1 MRLNHQI
8 NLSSLHGSQQD
19 KLRGASWATLQIV
32 MERLLLCIHGGALH
46 SGSIVQGPE
55 WSLCMRL
62 GGSTTQLQQV
72 TEWICFAGLSA
83 ITLHMQVSWM
93 QGIFSA
99 CHDLSSKA
107 LREIWAS
114 PNVHCTAVI
123 STLFLCMKRSHLFPA
138 WYRSNSQA
146 LLVESNSIS

>member
-8 NLSSLHGSQQD
+8 NVSSLHGSQQD

-32 MERLLLCIHGGALH
+32 IERLLLCIHGGAL
-46 SGSIVQGPE
+46 VQVPE

-62 GGSTTQLQQV
+62 GGSTPQLQQV
-72 TEWICFAGLSA
+72 TERICFASLSA
-83 ITLHMQVSWM
+83 VTLHMQVSWM

-123 STLFLCMKRSHLFPA
+123 STLFLCVKRSHLFPA

>member
-1 MRLNHQI
+1 MSLNHQI

-32 MERLLLCIHGGALH
+32 IERLLLCIHGGAL
-46 SGSIVQGPE
+46 VQVPE

-62 GGSTTQLQQV
+62 GGSTPQLQQV
-72 TEWICFAGLSA
+72 TERICFASLSA
-83 ITLHMQVSWM
+83 VTLHMQVSWM

-123 STLFLCMKRSHLFPA
+123 STLFLCVKRSHLFPA

>member
-1 MRLNHQI
+1 MVANRT
-8 NLSSLHGSQQD
+8 NLGVRAGQRF
-19 KLRGASWATLQIV
+19 KLSWRGCCCAS
-32 MERLLLCIHGGALH
+32 MEVPYIQVAL
-46 SGSIVQGPE
+46 QGPE

-99 CHDLSSKA
+99 CHDLPSKA

-123 STLFLCMKRSHLFPA
+123 STLFLCVKRSHLFPA

>member
-32 MERLLLCIHGGALH
+32 IERLLLCIHGGAL
-46 SGSIVQGPE
+46 VQVPE

-62 GGSTTQLQQV
+62 GGSTPQLQQV
-72 TEWICFAGLSA
+72 TERICFASLSA
-83 ITLHMQVSWM
+83 VTLHMQVSWM

-123 STLFLCMKRSHLFPA
+123 STLFLCVKRSHLFPA

>member
-1 MRLNHQI
+1 MSLNHQI

-32 MERLLLCIHGGALH
+32 IERLLLCIHGGAL
-46 SGSIVQGPE
+46 VQVPE

-62 GGSTTQLQQV
+62 GGSTPQLQQV
-72 TEWICFAGLSA
+72 TERICFASPSA
-83 ITLHMQVSWM
+83 VTLHMQVSWM

-123 STLFLCMKRSHLFPA
+123 STLFLCVKRSHLFPA